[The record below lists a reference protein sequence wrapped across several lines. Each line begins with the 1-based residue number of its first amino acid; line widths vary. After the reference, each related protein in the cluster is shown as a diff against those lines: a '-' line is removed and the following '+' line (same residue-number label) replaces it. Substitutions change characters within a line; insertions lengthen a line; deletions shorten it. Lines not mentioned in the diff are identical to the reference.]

1 MQCYLIV
8 LSQEAVGRETDI
20 YGLHLNLGCLSQMSA
35 PRLLVRLVEAGGT
48 GSAAH
53 GVCLSVQFL
62 RSNGRQR
69 GQQYRPRGPSCCGAD
84 LGLQSASRIQ
94 GCDLARKTVCICLPA
109 SDDRRA
115 SRRESGLWT
124 WASDGPQRPEDDSLA
139 PLAPCFPPPEQ
150 APELGAMV
158 ELGHHCGLDREQ
170 GGASCPRA
178 APELASDKRLRL
190 GMWS

>member
-8 LSQEAVGRETDI
+8 LSTGSRGRETDI
-20 YGLHLNLGCLSQMSA
+20 YGLHLNLGCLPQMFA
-35 PRLLVRLVEAGGT
+35 PSLLVRLVTAGGT
-48 GSAAH
+48 GSATH

-69 GQQYRPRGPSCCGAD
+69 GQQYRPRGPSCCSAD
-84 LGLQSASRIQ
+84 LGLQSASWIQ
-94 GCDLARKTVCICLPA
+94 GCDLARKTVCIRLPA

-124 WASDGPQRPEDDSLA
+124 RASDGPQRPEDDSLA

-150 APELGAMV
+150 APELGAAV
-158 ELGHHCGLDREQ
+158 ELGHHCGLDGEQ
-170 GGASCPRA
+170 GGASCPRS